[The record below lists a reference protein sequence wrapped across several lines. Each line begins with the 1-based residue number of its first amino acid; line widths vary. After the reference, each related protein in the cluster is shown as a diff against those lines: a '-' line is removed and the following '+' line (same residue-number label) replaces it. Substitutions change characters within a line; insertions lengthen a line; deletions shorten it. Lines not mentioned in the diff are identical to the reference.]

1 MDTSILLRQFDRI
14 GARARV
20 LDDDRPQARPVS
32 LDIGRDRHGEF
43 FSLRLNPHRLR
54 RLDVVDARADMRHLL
69 LLADFLPG
77 PAVVDMRPAWLQRR
91 APMAPPPPD
100 EGGKSKFLCGHD
112 ERHWFVAAV
121 PETASAQGVK
131 AALEALMPPE
141 VREAVAR
148 AHVDGKN
155 RLRRR
160 NNAFRRQG
168 EWFFIPRRNLTPDPR
183 LILHAEPM
191 ARAGGKHH
199 IVDELVRLGGE
210 TVYVNRALA
219 PNGLTQSEYVAW
231 QRTNPG
237 RRDVQWQI
245 MRRNPTVFVRGRV
258 RHLDH
263 ATITLQGW
271 HRVLMNTENQS
282 KAMRHVAFLD

>member
-20 LDDDRPQARPVS
+20 SEDARPQARPVS

-43 FSLRLNPHRLR
+43 FSLRLNPRRLR
-54 RLDVVDARADMRHLL
+54 RLDAVDARPDMRHLL

-77 PAVVDMRPAWLQRR
+77 PPSVDMRPAWLQRSIPR
-91 APMAPPPPD
+91 ELPPPD

-121 PETASAQGVK
+121 PEAASAQGVK
-131 AALEALMPPE
+131 AAMEALMPAE

-148 AHVDGKN
+148 AGVDGKH

-160 NNAFRRQG
+160 NGAFRRQG
-168 EWFFIPRRNLTPDPR
+168 EWFFVPAPAFAPDAD
-183 LILHAEPM
+183 LILRAEPM
-191 ARAGGKHH
+191 ARPGGKPHT
-199 IVDELVRLGGE
+199 VDELVRLGGE
-210 TVYVNRALA
+210 TVYVHDQVA
-219 PNGLTQSEYVAW
+219 PAGFSVSEHVAW
-231 QRTNPG
+231 QRANPD
-237 RRDVQWQI
+237 RRDVQWRV

-263 ATITLQGW
+263 ATLTLQGW
-271 HRVLMNTENQS
+271 HRVFMNTESQA